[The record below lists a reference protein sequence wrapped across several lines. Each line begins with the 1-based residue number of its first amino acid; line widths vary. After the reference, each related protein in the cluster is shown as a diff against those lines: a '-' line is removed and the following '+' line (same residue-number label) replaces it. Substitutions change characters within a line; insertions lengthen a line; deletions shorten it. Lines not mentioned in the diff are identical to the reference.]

1 MGEASD
7 DDVVAREHVHDIVS
21 GRLPA
26 EDVASNIAEDLRRIR
41 SQLAAV
47 TKERDEAWNALRE
60 LYDGTV
66 EVWGDWQARHKRVWD
81 AIDLQDEALAAIRA
95 GEEKK

>member
-47 TKERDEAWNALRE
+47 TKRLWTAVEALDDITRCNSNE
-60 LYDGTV
+60 FCEEPDV
-66 EVWGDWQARHKRVWD
+66 IAR
-81 AIDLQDEALAAIRA
+81 QALAAIRA
-95 GEEKK
+95 PEEKK